1 MSNTITLGGI
11 EIPLLA
17 GNEVRQSYEV
27 IGGVARRRMLNGA
40 ALQQTHWTKLRTTIS
55 GTGWLPDGLAALSY
69 ASSLTLRCAAPR
81 SIRSASNVITLPTAR
96 RTDTGYA
103 PTGFAIPTGGASAV
117 ATSCTVVS
125 HVATLGV
132 VSGTAWYEVRYWPE
146 LTVYATPPS
155 VQFDRNRGEWAWSIE
170 AEEA

>member
-1 MSNTITLGGI
+1 MSSTITLGGI
-11 EIPLLA
+11 EVPLVA

-40 ALQQTHWTKLRTTIS
+40 ALQQTHWTKLRTIIS
-55 GTGWLPDGLAALSY
+55 GTGWLPDGLAAINY
-69 ASSLTLRCAAPR
+69 AGTLTLRCAAPR

-96 RTDTGYA
+96 RTDTGYTPA
-103 PTGFAIPTGGASAV
+103 GFAIPAGGASAI

-132 VSGTAWYEVRYWPE
+132 VSGAAWYEARYWPE
-146 LTVYATPPS
+146 LTVYASPPRTE
-155 VQFDRNRGEWAWSIE
+155 FDRNRGDWAWTIE

>member
-1 MSNTITLGGI
+1 MSTITLGGI
-11 EIPLLA
+11 EIPLVA

-40 ALQQTHWTKLRTTIS
+40 ALQQTHWTKLRTVIS
-55 GTGWLPDGLAALSY
+55 GTGWLPEGLVSLAYSGT
-69 ASSLTLRCAAPR
+69 LTLRCAAPR

-103 PTGFAIPTGGASAV
+103 PTGFAIPAGGASAA
-117 ATSCTVVS
+117 ATSCSVVS

-132 VSGTAWYEVRYWPE
+132 ISGTAWYEVRYWPE

-155 VQFDRNRGEWAWSIE
+155 VQFDRNRGEWAWTIE